1 MRFASWGSFGGELP
15 GLDDPCMAAA
25 ARAMSSK
32 LVVARPLYDTV
43 RVLVRSLGH
52 VSAVTAMALQPP
64 SPPTFQEA
72 LKNDRAQFEDCT
84 PCRIVGTALP
94 RRYELP
100 DPVLIHTQEAQRS
113 LAYVSGHSQIKA
125 NEAAIRA
132 SKSMFGMRSRGI
144 AITGTSAVMV
154 GLGVYRWF
162 S

>member
-1 MRFASWGSFGGELP
+1 MRSWCEGLSCEPCACEDVRFASWGSFGGELP

-113 LAYVSGHSQIKA
+113 LASAPLPMSRVIRKSRPMKRRYEPAKA
-125 NEAAIRA
+125 C
-132 SKSMFGMRSRGI
+132 
-144 AITGTSAVMV
+144 SA
-154 GLGVYRWF
+154 
-162 S
+162 